1 MKARIVICCNQ
12 LDCIHCTWRFIHQD
26 PSYTNESMYMEVC
39 MHPKPDIYDKNEP
52 QNNTMSDIDAIR
64 TNCKS
69 YEMRLGLLKN

>member
-1 MKARIVICCNQ
+1 
-12 LDCIHCTWRFIHQD
+12 
-26 PSYTNESMYMEVC
+26 MYMEVC